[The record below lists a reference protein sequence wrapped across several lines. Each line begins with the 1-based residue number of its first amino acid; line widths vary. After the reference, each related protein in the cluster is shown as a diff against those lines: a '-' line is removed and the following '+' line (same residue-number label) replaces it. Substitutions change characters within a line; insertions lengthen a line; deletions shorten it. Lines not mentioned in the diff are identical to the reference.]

1 MTTDLSEKAL
11 ERRIMRRMPSVDGL
25 TYDGSQVALDPTDA
39 LAATKAVGSGWFAG
53 NPRDYDRTHALDVPQ
68 RFCFLHANEP
78 DTFQKLGIVWYQDGK
93 DIHRQKFLAQL
104 SGEIGKRGVIDVPLQ
119 GLPQDPF
126 NLDLRH
132 GTASPGHG
140 RSPVGWT
147 QQQNEA
153 MPFFFRAALPE
164 RGGGRGCMG
173 GGERGRSGGS
183 GVIVFRRGVRTL
195 RP

>member
-140 RSPVGWT
+140 RSPRLGGP
-147 QQQNEA
+147 NDRSRPSR
-153 MPFFFRAALPE
+153 PF
-164 RGGGRGCMG
+164 
-173 GGERGRSGGS
+173 SGPPC
-183 GVIVFRRGVRTL
+183 RRGEDAGAPWAAASEGEVEEAE
-195 RP
+195 